1 MPTRKRLSTA
11 FTLVELLVVISI
23 IGLLAALA
31 VPALSKARQ
40 SADRAKCTSNMR
52 QLSSLY
58 LSMVAGQDGVLVGA
72 SGNGTWYT
80 ALEGIKYLQFTNAA
94 GYATLS
100 CPSAL
105 ASLKKLGYRYTVSR
119 ASYGLNGLIGPPNN
133 GLTASAATRMSQV
146 TKPSATFLLGD
157 GNMAAAND
165 GMNIGLR
172 HSGQNLLEFYHHN
185 KCAITYFDGHAEFV
199 DQAFVT
205 SMKASVSEEG
215 SSGSVFWKGY

>member
-23 IGLLAALA
+23 IGLLAGFA

-58 LSMVAGQDGVLVGA
+58 LTMVASQDGVLVDA
-72 SGNGTWYT
+72 SDPNATTWYNQ
-80 ALEGIKYLQFTNAA
+80 LVNNNYLNATNLAA
-94 GYATLS
+94 YIQLS

-105 ASLKKLGYRYTVSR
+105 AAMKKLGYTYTVNR
-119 ASYGLNGLIGPPNN
+119 CSYGLNSSVG
-133 GLTASAATRMSQV
+133 TAPAATRIAQL
-146 TKPSATFLLGD
+146 TKPSATLLLGD
-157 GNMAAAND
+157 GPRVGKND
-165 GMNIGLR
+165 GFTIGINYGGN
-172 HSGQNLLEFYHHN
+172 SITSYHN
-185 KCAITYFDGHAEFV
+185 DNCAITYFDGHAELV

-205 SMKASVSEEG
+205 KMKQKANINTQGSEE
-215 SSGSVFWKGY
+215 SFFWKGY

>member
-1 MPTRKRLSTA
+1 MPNKRRLSDA

-58 LSMVAGQDGVLVGA
+58 LSMVAGQDGVLVGS
-72 SGNGTWYT
+72 SGGNSTWYT
-80 ALEGIKYLQFTNAA
+80 ELESIKYLQFTNAA

-100 CPSAL
+100 CPCAL
-105 ASLKKLGYRYTVSR
+105 AALKKLGYTYTVTR
-119 ASYGLNGLIGPPNN
+119 ASYGLNSKLGGANA
-133 GLTASAATRMSQV
+133 TTRMAQV

-157 GNMAAAND
+157 GPLQGANN
-165 GMNIGLR
+165 GFT
-172 HSGQNLLEFYHHN
+172 SGINPNGNFLTSYHNN
-185 KCAITYFDGHAEFV
+185 KYAITFFDGHAELV
-199 DQAFVT
+199 DQAFVNDRMAT
-205 SMKASVSEEG
+205 SPEG
-215 SSGSVFWKGY
+215 SLGSVFWNGY